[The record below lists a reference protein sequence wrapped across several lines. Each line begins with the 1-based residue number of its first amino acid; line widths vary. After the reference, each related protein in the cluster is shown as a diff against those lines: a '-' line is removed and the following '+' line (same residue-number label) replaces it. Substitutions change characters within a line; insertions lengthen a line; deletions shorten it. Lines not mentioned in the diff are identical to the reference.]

1 MVDVGGLRRRASL
14 VVVRHTPYGSS
25 LGRAALEAALAMA
38 AFEQPVDVLF
48 MGDGVLNLLPDQDSR
63 SIGVKNVGKLL
74 ASMPLYE
81 IATVYAEAAAVERY
95 GLDLALAPLPC
106 RALDGDGI
114 RALMIERDH
123 LLGF

>member
-1 MVDVGGLRRRASL
+1 MGDGGRRASL

-25 LGRAALEAALAMA
+25 LGRAALDAALAMA
-38 AFEQPVDVLF
+38 AFDQPVDVLF

-63 SIGVKNVGKLL
+63 VIGVKNIGKLL

-81 IATVYAEAAAVERY
+81 VAAVYVEAAAVERY
-95 GLDLALAPLPC
+95 GLDLTLAPLPC
-106 RALDGDGI
+106 KALDGSEI
-114 RALMIERDH
+114 RAMMVERDH